1 MLVERDGQALLETV
15 DGRLAVRTLIKKFSS
30 VHEQEEYAMVRQQFE
45 DSKSLLDWRDQ
56 ALLSSS
62 ESEGEEPASA
72 QREPMKQVTRKIT
85 KQAAPA
91 RSAPVRAKAK
101 KAKACKK
108 RR

>member
-1 MLVERDGQALLETV
+1 LLETL
-15 DGRLAVRTLIKKFSS
+15 DGRLTVRTLIKKYSS
-30 VHEQEEYAMVRQQFE
+30 VHEQEEYATVRQQFE

-72 QREPMKQVTRKIT
+72 QREPMKPATRTIA

-101 KAKACKK
+101 KAKPGKK